1 MQPAGTGANRRGPP
15 EPWHGTRNT
24 VPSIAFVASSFV
36 ASTPVVPELSHNPD
50 RRRASDETKARKRV
64 DATAERDGIEDPAD
78 EEGNMELLWT
88 DLARV
93 VAQAAARLSR
103 IRHDPIL

>member
-1 MQPAGTGANRRGPP
+1 M
-15 EPWHGTRNT
+15 HGTRNT
-24 VPSIAFVASSFV
+24 VPSIALVASSFA

-50 RRRASDETKARKRV
+50 RRRASNETKARRDV
-64 DATAERDGIEDPAD
+64 DATTESDGIEDPAD
-78 EEGNMELLWT
+78 DDENMELLWT

-103 IRHDPIL
+103 IRHDSIL